1 MLCLHGEPV
10 GTSTTVNGTFWFCKQ
25 PSTCHLLCSEDNAF
39 LYDKAVKEFLATNQ
53 PRPMC
58 CSVEDVNP
66 KQFDDSVAYERNYAK
81 MKVVT
86 DMEKASFGRPFFV
99 CSKENGCKYFEW
111 GDERIIAKPLC
122 KHGKPSKLLKVK
134 KEGPNKDRNFFCC
147 REPRETSCKFFKW
160 VNISYPIEDPLEPGC
175 MVLFSNPPSYKYTVK
190 KTGAMFTS
198 GEKDRKKAYDEFL
211 RGGAISLEGGL
222 FSLVEKRKADV
233 PVTSGKRKP
242 LAGLNK
248 SNSQTVDDN

>member
-58 CSVEDVNP
+58 CSVEDVNS

-134 KEGPNKDRNFFCC
+134 KKKALIKI
-147 REPRETSCKFFKW
+147 ETSSVV
-160 VNISYPIEDPLEPGC
+160 VN
-175 MVLFSNPPSYKYTVK
+175 
-190 KTGAMFTS
+190 
-198 GEKDRKKAYDEFL
+198 R
-211 RGGAISLEGGL
+211 
-222 FSLVEKRKADV
+222 
-233 PVTSGKRKP
+233 GKRAVNSSNGSIYHILSKIC
-242 LAGLNK
+242 LNQVVWFCLVTPHLT
-248 SNSQTVDDN
+248 NIQ